1 MEGWKATRLG
11 IRDMVE
17 GGREGVRG
25 TEVDKVD
32 EEDEV
37 DKVAE
42 GGEVADRTA
51 GISILPVR
59 GRNHPM

>member
-25 TEVDKVD
+25 TEVDNVE

-37 DKVAE
+37 DKVATWE
-42 GGEVADRTA
+42 GEMEG
-51 GISILPVR
+51 
-59 GRNHPM
+59 

>member
-25 TEVDKVD
+25 TEVDNVD
-32 EEDEV
+32 EEAEV
-37 DKVAE
+37 DKVATWGEREVREAIWGREVE
-42 GGEVADRTA
+42 G
-51 GISILPVR
+51 
-59 GRNHPM
+59 

>member
-17 GGREGVRG
+17 GGREGVIG

-37 DKVAE
+37 DKVATWGE
-42 GGEVADRTA
+42 REVREAIWGGEME
-51 GISILPVR
+51 G
-59 GRNHPM
+59 

>member
-11 IRDMVE
+11 IRGTVE

-37 DKVAE
+37 DKVATWE
-42 GGEVADRTA
+42 EREVREAIWGGEME
-51 GISILPVR
+51 G
-59 GRNHPM
+59 

>member
-37 DKVAE
+37 DKEATWEEREVREAIW
-42 GGEVADRTA
+42 GGEME
-51 GISILPVR
+51 G
-59 GRNHPM
+59 

>member
-37 DKVAE
+37 DKVATWE
-42 GGEVADRTA
+42 EREVREATWGGEVE
-51 GISILPVR
+51 G
-59 GRNHPM
+59 

>member
-37 DKVAE
+37 DKVATWGE
-42 GGEVADRTA
+42 REVREAIGGGEME
-51 GISILPVR
+51 G
-59 GRNHPM
+59 